1 MPETNSVSR
10 LPLFRSP
17 YGDTSNN
24 VSRAQTPTRSSNH
37 GDKMEALQC
46 EDASR
51 RPASIH
57 ENPELHRHTEATNLE
72 LFYDLF
78 FAANLTVFSNIH
90 EVTDGATLKQYV
102 GFFCIL
108 WLTWYQVGLYDVRFS
123 VESIFER
130 VAKAVQFL
138 VMIGFA
144 IVGPKYSV
152 GKNDEAIGVEEV
164 FDGAQPSLGY
174 YFKALTLFLMVSR
187 LVLVFQ
193 YSQSMWLTRQYQ
205 QTILPMSLIATT
217 YFVAAMVYLGLFW
230 TFHKDGHS
238 HYYITWYLVAFLE
251 SIVATLVS
259 AIWKKAISFKGTH
272 LVERMSLLTLIILGE
287 GVVSV
292 ASKCQQIVKSEGA
305 LKFTASTV
313 SNVVCGVLILY
324 FVYMIYFDW
333 LEEEHF
339 GNIMQQIWS
348 LLHFPLHIAL
358 VLAVE
363 GMAQCITWR
372 AAVVRSNHFASQYQD
387 WSTLISEGN
396 FTEVGRMVNETAT
409 KLIYRGLLTSRS
421 LAETLELLPDITN
434 AANASRIISDGANNT
449 ALAGEALLWIYF
461 TLFKTIFNIAGFDS
475 PIEGQVSIDAELTE
489 SSDAIDRTIDFA
501 DENTTQ
507 NVMNATSRTAGVFG
521 LTYGYFV
528 ISIGMVVILCCV
540 IAGLSKRAKSRLQLA
555 RLIASSVIGCGLCLL
570 STAGGTPAGMD
581 FTFSPWLL
589 PTVTMALVMVVVLNS
604 VKPAVPKIG
613 KLGVFK
619 G

>member
-1 MPETNSVSR
+1 MRDNNSVSR

-17 YGDTSNN
+17 YASDS
-24 VSRAQTPTRSSNH
+24 VSPAQAATRSSKH

-46 EDASR
+46 ENTSR
-51 RPASIH
+51 RPSIH
-57 ENPELHRHTEATNLE
+57 ENSELHRHTEATNLE

-78 FAANLTVFSNIH
+78 FAANLTVFSNVH
-90 EVTDGATLKQYV
+90 EVTDSATLKQYL

-152 GKNDEAIGVEEV
+152 GKDDEAMGEEEV
-164 FDGAQPSLGY
+164 VDGAQPSLGY

-217 YFVAAMVYLGLFW
+217 YFVAAVVYLGLFW

-238 HYYITWYLVAFLE
+238 HYYITWYIVAFLE

-287 GVVSV
+287 GVVSL
-292 ASKCQQIVKSEGA
+292 ASKCQHIVKSEGA
-305 LKFTASTV
+305 LKFTPSTV
-313 SNVVCGVLILY
+313 VNVVCGVLILY
-324 FVYMIYFDW
+324 FIYMMYFDW

-363 GMAQCITWR
+363 GMAQCIIWR
-372 AAVVRSNHFASQYQD
+372 AAVVRSNKFTNQYQD
-387 WSTLISEGN
+387 WSTLISQGN
-396 FTEVGRMVNETAT
+396 FTEVGRRVNETAT
-409 KLIYRGLLTSRS
+409 KLLYRGLLTSRS
-421 LAETLELLPDITN
+421 LTETLELLPQITN
-434 AANASRIISDGANNT
+434 AANASRIISDGADNT
-449 ALAGEALLWIYF
+449 ALAGDALYWIYF

-475 PIEGQVSIDAELTE
+475 PIEGKVNINAELTE
-489 SSDAIDRTIDFA
+489 SSDAIDIDFA
-501 DENTTQ
+501 DKSSIQ
-507 NVMNATSRTAGVFG
+507 NVIMATSRTAGVFG
-521 LTYGYFV
+521 ITYGYFF
-528 ISIGMVVILCCV
+528 ISIGLVVILCCV
-540 IAGLSKRAKSRLQLA
+540 IAGLSKRTKSRLQLA

-570 STAGGTPAGMD
+570 STVGETPAGMD
-581 FTFSPWLL
+581 FAFSPWLL
-589 PTVTMALVMVVVLNS
+589 PTVTMALAMVVVLNS

-613 KLGVFK
+613 RLGFIK
-619 G
+619 S

>member
-1 MPETNSVSR
+1 MRDNNSVSTL
-10 LPLFRSP
+10 LPVRSP
-17 YGDTSNN
+17 RPSDN
-24 VSRAQTPTRSSNH
+24 VSRAQTPTRSSND
-37 GDKMEALQC
+37 GGKMEPLQC
-46 EDASR
+46 EDTSR
-51 RPASIH
+51 RPSIH
-57 ENPELHRHTEATNLE
+57 ENPELHRHTEASNLE

-90 EVTDGATLKQYV
+90 EVTNSATLKQYV

-123 VESIFER
+123 VDSIFER

-152 GKNDEAIGVEEV
+152 GRAHEGAGDEEV
-164 FDGAQPSLGY
+164 VDGAQPSLGY
-174 YFKALTLFLMVSR
+174 YFKALTLFLMASR

-193 YSQSMWLTRQYQ
+193 YTQSMWLTRQYK

-238 HYYITWYLVAFLE
+238 HYYVVWYLVAILE
-251 SIVATLVS
+251 SIIATMVS

-272 LVERMSLLTLIILGE
+272 LIERMSLLTLIILGE
-287 GVVSV
+287 GVVSL
-292 ASKCQQIVKSEGA
+292 ASKCQRIVKSEGA
-305 LKFTASTV
+305 LKFTTSTV
-313 SNVVCGVLILY
+313 ANVVCCVLILY

-372 AAVVRSNHFASQYQD
+372 AAVVRSNHFVNQYQD
-387 WSTLISEGN
+387 WNNLISQGN
-396 FTEVGRMVNETAT
+396 FAEAGRRVNKTAT
-409 KLIYRGLLTSRS
+409 KLLHRGLLVSKN
-421 LAETLELLPDITN
+421 LKETLELIPDIPN
-434 AANASRIISDGANNT
+434 AANASRTIANGANNT
-449 ALAGEALLWIYF
+449 ALAGDALDWIYF

-475 PIEGQVSIDAELTE
+475 PIEGKTDIDAELTE
-489 SSDAIDRTIDFA
+489 SSDALKMDFA
-501 DENTTQ
+501 DENATAA
-507 NVMNATSRTAGVFG
+507 VINATSRTAGVFG
-521 LTYGYFV
+521 LTYGYFF
-528 ISIGMVVILCCV
+528 ISIGLVVILCCV
-540 IAGLSKRAKSRLQLA
+540 IAGLSKRTKSRLQLA

-570 STAGGTPAGMD
+570 ATLGNTSAGTD
-581 FTFSPWLL
+581 FAFSPWLL
-589 PTVTMALVMVVVLNS
+589 PTVTLALGVVVVLNS
-604 VKPAVPKIG
+604 VKPAVPKTG
-613 KLGVFK
+613 MLGFRK

>member
-1 MPETNSVSR
+1 MRDNNSGSR

-17 YGDTSNN
+17 YTSNN

-46 EDASR
+46 EDTSR
-51 RPASIH
+51 RPSIH
-57 ENPELHRHTEATNLE
+57 EDPELHRHTEATNLE

-90 EVTDGATLKQYV
+90 EVTDSATLKQYV

-123 VESIFER
+123 VDSIFER

-152 GKNDEAIGVEEV
+152 GKDDEATGDEEV
-164 FDGAQPSLGY
+164 LDGAQPSLGH

-205 QTILPMSLIATT
+205 QTILPMSLIAAT
-217 YFVAAMVYLGLFW
+217 YFVAAMIYLGLFW

-238 HYYITWYLVAFLE
+238 HCYITWYVVAILE

-287 GVVSV
+287 GVVSL

-305 LKFTASTV
+305 LKFTPSTV
-313 SNVVCGVLILY
+313 ANVVCGVLILY

-348 LLHFPLHIAL
+348 LLHFPLHITL

-372 AAVVRSNHFASQYQD
+372 AAVVRSNDFANQYQA
-387 WSTLISEGN
+387 WSNLISEGN
-396 FTEVGRMVNETAT
+396 FAEVGRRVNETAT
-409 KLIYRGLLTSRS
+409 KLLYRGLLTSTS
-421 LAETLELLPDITN
+421 LTETLELLPDITN
-434 AANASRIISDGANNT
+434 AANASRIIADGANNT
-449 ALAGEALLWIYF
+449 ALAGDALYWIYF

-475 PIEGQVSIDAELTE
+475 PIEGKVNIDAELTE
-489 SSDAIDRTIDFA
+489 SSDAIDIDFA
-501 DENTTQ
+501 DENATQ
-507 NVMNATSRTAGVFG
+507 NVINATSRTAGVFG
-521 LTYGYFV
+521 LTYGYFF
-528 ISIGMVVILCCV
+528 ISIGLVVILCCV
-540 IAGLSKRAKSRLQLA
+540 IAGLSKRTKSRLQLA

-589 PTVTMALVMVVVLNS
+589 PTVTMALAMVVVLNS

-613 KLGVFK
+613 RLGFMK
-619 G
+619 A